1 MILHQINAKIIGVFS
16 LPIFSSLLHC
26 QSIIPPSSDIS
37 HYAILFTNSI
47 TNQRLPTDF
56 EAAHLSEVCDSD
68 FSEYRQVCLSILGKE
83 WLHGYYNGN

>member
-1 MILHQINAKIIGVFS
+1 MAHLQTHTHDLSYLNEFK
-16 LPIFSSLLHC
+16 
-26 QSIIPPSSDIS
+26 
-37 HYAILFTNSI
+37 T
-47 TNQRLPTDF
+47 TKQRLPTDF